1 MLSEIQK
8 VHDMVKIEMTPST
21 SKTQILHSL
30 SDIITEAKK
39 LTVEASALKK
49 QNKHYK
55 ERLSVIG
62 LENESLR
69 KIVKVDL

>member
-8 VHDMVKIEMTPST
+8 AHDMVKIEMTPSP

-30 SDIITEAKK
+30 SDILTEAKK
-39 LTVEASALKK
+39 LTAEASALKK

-55 ERLSVIG
+55 ERLLVIG